1 MIPLPSNGEFEMTT
15 ESTNNSFVE
24 DGLLYILPTLTS
36 DVIGFDSVIDG
47 YTYNVTGCT
56 NTNRKC
62 QYCSIAVDH

>member
-15 ESTNNSFVE
+15 ESANNSFVE
-24 DGLLYILPTLTS
+24 DGLLYILPTRTS

-62 QYCSIAVDH
+62 RDCSITVDR